1 MNFYEPA
8 AIQFH
13 TDPLPTISLGKTK
26 SAVMH
31 YCQGVVSGALLL
43 IFHTDFPGW
52 LGQNPPLSN
61 EHYLLPTEFFLQFTN

>member
-31 YCQGVVSGALLL
+31 YCQGLVSGALLL
-43 IFHTDFPGW
+43 IFRTDFPGW
-52 LGQNPPLSN
+52 LGQNPPTTQTLSHLTLS
-61 EHYLLPTEFFLQFTN
+61 ELQGS